1 MLKKTETA
9 ANDAPSTEIKK
20 VSPENKNN
28 ERRTLTV
35 FGAETEFDGVL
46 EFSDDLIITGKF
58 TGRIN
63 ATGNLEI
70 EKNAV

>member
-1 MLKKTETA
+1 MLKNRETSA
-9 ANDAPSTEIKK
+9 EMVPASGTKKLST
-20 VSPENKNN
+20 ENKNN

-58 TGRIN
+58 TGKIN

-70 EKNAV
+70 